1 MREKCLKHRNCM
13 FDWRMGVH
21 GVGGPVTCYAGTRRE
36 AEADAPSSRQA
47 VRDVD
52 AEVLEE
58 RLASSGQ
65 AGPSYGPQYLYSA
78 PRLERRLG
86 PDFARSIPSVCA
98 LMQSLRCG

>member
-1 MREKCLKHRNCM
+1 MP
-13 FDWRMGVH
+13 VH
-21 GVGGPVTCYAGTRRE
+21 
-36 AEADAPSSRQA
+36 AERLRQMRQA
-47 VRDVD
+47 AGRRSGMLD

>member
-1 MREKCLKHRNCM
+1 MI
-13 FDWRMGVH
+13 
-21 GVGGPVTCYAGTRRE
+21 CYADLRRE
-36 AEADAPSSRQA
+36 AEADTPSSRQA
-47 VRDVD
+47 VRNLD
-52 AEVLEE
+52 ADMLEE

-98 LMQSLRCG
+98 LMQSLRCV

>member
-1 MREKCLKHRNCM
+1 M
-13 FDWRMGVH
+13 H
-21 GVGGPVTCYAGTRRE
+21 GIGRPVTCCAGAGRE
-36 AEADAPSSRQA
+36 AEADAPGSRQA
-47 VRDVD
+47 VRDLD

-86 PDFARSIPSVCA
+86 PDFVRSIPSVCA
-98 LMQSLRCG
+98 LMQSLRCVSRRLLVLPRSYLQPQA